1 MAINI
6 AIDGPAGAGKSSVAK
21 LVSKK
26 LGFIYV
32 DTGALYRTVGLYSIR
47 NGVDTKNA
55 PAVEQTL
62 KDIEVKL
69 DFIDGAQ
76 HVFLNGEDV
85 SDAIR
90 TPEASMGASDVSAI
104 PAVRSFLFD
113 LQRDIAKNNNCIMD
127 GRDIGTVVLP
137 EAQVKIF
144 LTASP
149 EARAQR
155 RYKELVEKG
164 ENVTLE
170 AVLEDI
176 NRRDLQDST
185 RSAAP
190 LKQADDA
197 ILVDNS
203 GCNLEQGAELL
214 LDVIKKAFNDRGIEN
229 GI

>member
-26 LGFIYV
+26 LGYIYV

-47 NGVDTKNA
+47 KGIDTKDA
-55 PAVEQTL
+55 EAVTGTL

-69 DFIDGAQ
+69 GFVDGAQ

-85 SDAIR
+85 SEAIR
-90 TPEASMGASDVSAI
+90 TPEASMGASNVSAI
-104 PAVRSFLFD
+104 PAVRTFLFD

-137 EAQVKIF
+137 DAQIKLF

-164 ENVTLE
+164 EKVDFQD
-170 AVLEDI
+170 VLDDI
-176 NRRDLQDST
+176 NKRDYQDSH
-185 RSAAP
+185 REIAP
-190 LKQADDA
+190 LKQAEDA
-197 ILVDNS
+197 VLVDNS
-203 GCNLEQGAELL
+203 GCNLEEGAELL
-214 LDVIKKAFNDRGIEN
+214 LSIIKEKLG
-229 GI
+229 

>member
-26 LGFIYV
+26 LGYIYV

-47 NGVDTKNA
+47 KGIDTKDA
-55 PAVEQTL
+55 EAVTETL

-69 DFIDGAQ
+69 GFVDGAQ

-85 SDAIR
+85 SEAIR
-90 TPEASMGASDVSAI
+90 TPEASMGASNVSAI
-104 PAVRSFLFD
+104 PAVRTFLFD

-137 EAQVKIF
+137 DAQIKLF

-164 ENVTLE
+164 EKVDFQD
-170 AVLEDI
+170 VLDDI
-176 NRRDLQDST
+176 NKRDYQDSH
-185 RSAAP
+185 REIAP
-190 LKQADDA
+190 LKQAEDA
-197 ILVDNS
+197 VLVDNS
-203 GCNLEQGAELL
+203 GCNLEEGAELL
-214 LDVIKKAFNDRGIEN
+214 LSIIKEKLG
-229 GI
+229 

>member
-26 LGFIYV
+26 LGYIYV

-47 NGVDTKNA
+47 KGIDTKDA
-55 PAVEQTL
+55 GTL

-69 DFIDGAQ
+69 GFVDGAQ

-85 SDAIR
+85 SEAIR
-90 TPEASMGASDVSAI
+90 TPEASMGASNVSAI
-104 PAVRSFLFD
+104 PAVRTFLFD

-137 EAQVKIF
+137 DAQIKLF

-155 RYKELVEKG
+155 RYKELIEKG
-164 ENVTLE
+164 EKVDFQD
-170 AVLEDI
+170 VLDDI
-176 NRRDLQDST
+176 NKRDYQDSH
-185 RSAAP
+185 REIAP
-190 LKQADDA
+190 LKQAEDA
-197 ILVDNS
+197 VLVDNS
-203 GCNLEQGAELL
+203 GCNLEEGAELL
-214 LDVIKKAFNDRGIEN
+214 LSIIKEKLG
-229 GI
+229 

>member
-104 PAVRSFLFD
+104 PAVRSFCLTCREI
-113 LQRDIAKNNNCIMD
+113 LQKTI
-127 GRDIGTVVLP
+127 
-137 EAQVKIF
+137 
-144 LTASP
+144 TA
-149 EARAQR
+149 
-155 RYKELVEKG
+155 
-164 ENVTLE
+164 
-170 AVLEDI
+170 
-176 NRRDLQDST
+176 
-185 RSAAP
+185 
-190 LKQADDA
+190 
-197 ILVDNS
+197 
-203 GCNLEQGAELL
+203 
-214 LDVIKKAFNDRGIEN
+214 
-229 GI
+229 

>member
-1 MAINI
+1 MTINI

-26 LGFIYV
+26 LGYIYV

-47 NGVDTKNA
+47 KGVDTKDA
-55 PAVEQTL
+55 DKVTATL

-69 DFIDGAQ
+69 GFVDGAQ

-85 SDAIR
+85 SEAIR
-90 TPEASMGASDVSAI
+90 TPEASMGASNVSAI
-104 PAVRSFLFD
+104 PAVRAFLFD
-113 LQRDIAKNNNCIMD
+113 LQRDIAKKNNCVMD

-137 EAQVKIF
+137 DAQIKIF

-155 RYKELVEKG
+155 RYKELIEKG
-164 ENVTLE
+164 ETVDFND
-170 AVLEDI
+170 VLDDI
-176 NRRDLQDST
+176 NKRDYQDSH
-185 RSAAP
+185 REIAP
-190 LKQADDA
+190 LKQAEDA

-203 GCNLEQGAELL
+203 GCNLEEGAELL
-214 LDVIKKAFNDRGIEN
+214 LNVIEEKLK
-229 GI
+229 